1 VSLWSR
7 SNGSLMYISLY
18 ILCLSMFV
26 SSNFSEI

>member
-1 VSLWSR
+1 
-7 SNGSLMYISLY
+7 MYINLYILY